1 MKKFKKVCLLMVVV
15 FLLGVTV
22 VYATSD
28 TITISPD
35 ETIIG
40 GEGSTSNTTTQN
52 RVSNTTTIPT
62 TNRNTSNYNN
72 TTNLPKTG
80 ADDYLIIS
88 VVAVLGIAGVYAF
101 KKIRDYKDI

>member
-1 MKKFKKVCLLMVVV
+1 MKKFKKVCLLMIVV

-22 VYATSD
+22 VNATGS
-28 TITISPD
+28 TITIDTSG
-35 ETIIG
+35 TTIG
-40 GEGSTSNTTTQN
+40 GDSNTTQT
-52 RVSNTTTIPT
+52 NTVNTIPT
-62 TNRNTSNYNN
+62 TPTGNTSNYRNTTN

>member
-1 MKKFKKVCLLMVVV
+1 MKKFKKVCLLMVVI

-22 VYATSD
+22 VNAS
-28 TITISPD
+28 TITIDPSG
-35 ETIIG
+35 TTIG
-40 GEGSTSNTTTQN
+40 GDSNTTPKTN
-52 RVSNTTTIPT
+52 TIPT
-62 TNRNTSNYNN
+62 TPTTGNTSNYKNTTN

>member
-15 FLLGVTV
+15 FLLSVTV
-22 VYATSD
+22 VYATGS
-28 TITISPD
+28 TITITPN
-35 ETIIG
+35 ETTIG
-40 GEGSTSNTTTQN
+40 GDSNTT
-52 RVSNTTTIPT
+52 SKNTVNTIPT
-62 TNRNTSNYNN
+62 TPTGNTSNYKNTTN

-101 KKIRDYKDI
+101 KKINDYKDI

>member
-1 MKKFKKVCLLMVVV
+1 MKKFKKVCLLMIVV

-22 VYATSD
+22 VNAS
-28 TITISPD
+28 TITIDTSG
-35 ETIIG
+35 TTIG
-40 GEGSTSNTTTQN
+40 GDSNTTQKN
-52 RVSNTTTIPT
+52 TIPT
-62 TNRNTSNYNN
+62 TTTGNTSNYRNTTN

>member
-1 MKKFKKVCLLMVVV
+1 MKKFKKVCLLMIVV

-22 VYATSD
+22 VNAS
-28 TITISPD
+28 TITIDPAG
-35 ETIIG
+35 TTIG
-40 GEGSTSNTTTQN
+40 GDSNTTST
-52 RVSNTTTIPT
+52 NTVNTIPT
-62 TNRNTSNYNN
+62 TPTTSNYKNTTN